1 MKKYSA
7 LLILICVLAAAPAF
21 AVLQNSA
28 IPVSIDVLQG
38 PTVDMVDLVVL
49 SKLLKED
56 NVHDMGV
63 TIRITSQNGSDV
75 DHGTYAYRFDELTD
89 FWVIGREAF
98 ISVDWTDTNTAI
110 LIGPTY
116 EVCATL
122 VRFHQDIEVLRGPE
136 SCRAF
141 DQ

>member
-7 LLILICVLAAAPAF
+7 ILILICVLAAAPAS

-28 IPVSIDVLQG
+28 IPVSIDVLKG

-49 SKLLKED
+49 SKLLKEN

-63 TIRITSQNGSDV
+63 AIHITSQSGSDV

-98 ISVDWTDTNTAI
+98 ISVDWTDTNTAV

-116 EVCATL
+116 KVCATI